1 MVKTIEYVKNF
12 LEAPNLSDMY
22 SQKFIDGAHGD
33 EKVLYELF
41 IQKLN
46 ERRTRQAIC
55 EVG

>member
-1 MVKTIEYVKNF
+1 MVTKQFIKQN
-12 LEAPNLSDMY
+12 LECSDIYAQKLINY
-22 SQKFIDGAHGD
+22 SQGD
-33 EKVLYELF
+33 EKVLYDLF